1 MSEIEVI
8 KPNNIIKKDLKM
20 KKDIKKKG
28 KEKKDIKHDDSITD
42 DFHVKIKGL
51 SNEMIE
57 TMKVSQDIQLQQIKL
72 IASRNGT
79 DFEDLTEK
87 INQEK
92 EKLDILTSKLKKK
105 SEPIEILE
113 VKEVEQS
120 VEGSEDKENEELPDS
135 EQSEKSPDSD
145 LSQSDESNEIKSE
158 EETKLG
164 NQKTS
169 RGLKRKHVPS
179 PLNISTASAPKI
191 IHSAPLVSRFRLKQ
205 TPKTAQFPQ
214 FTQPIAG
221 PITGPITGPPSSSQT
236 VFQTYLTP
244 HKSSPYKRKYVQNH
258 LHPKFVQVTPQSAR
272 PYPQTPLNDEQQS
285 DYIEE
290 QDIMNDLRTPNQTI
304 PVVSSQP
311 TKVNKVVDVFV
322 NDKFK
327 YAPFQSQPLSSQR
340 EYFNKKINDRT
351 PVSDDEIREME
362 EKYKSGESKKKLPSI
377 QSLPIPNQYRLNPLS
392 GPLSAPLINPNRPTQ
407 NPGEL
412 VGSINFLNS
421 INYNFKIFNHD
432 QKQDKEKFLRICEK
446 IWDEFSN
453 RD

>member
-1 MSEIEVI
+1 MSEIQVI

-20 KKDIKKKG
+20 KKDLKKKG
-28 KEKKDIKHDDSITD
+28 KDKKDSKHDDTFND

-57 TMKVSQDIQLQQIKL
+57 TMKVSQDIQLQQMKL

-87 INQEK
+87 INHEK
-92 EKLDILTSKLKKK
+92 EKLDILTSKLKQKD
-105 SEPIEILE
+105 E
-113 VKEVEQS
+113 VVQ
-120 VEGSEDKENEELPDS
+120 SEDSDNESKNS
-135 EQSEKSPDSD
+135 ESGN
-145 LSQSDESNEIKSE
+145 DEEPPIDEIKSSDGKSQDSEVSESE
-158 EETKLG
+158 ESKEIPDIKLG
-164 NQKTS
+164 NKNTT

-179 PLNISTASAPKI
+179 PLNISTAPAPKI
-191 IHSAPLVSRFRLKQ
+191 IHSAPLVSRFRLKP

-214 FTQPIAG
+214 VPQTMAG
-221 PITGPITGPPSSSQT
+221 PMTGPITGPPSATQN

-244 HKSSPYKRKYVQNH
+244 HKSSPYKRKYLQNQH
-258 LHPKFVQVTPQSAR
+258 LHPKFLQATPQSAR
-272 PYPQTPLNDEQQS
+272 PYPQTPLNDEKPS

-304 PVVSSQP
+304 SFVSQP
-311 TKVNKVVDVFV
+311 TKMNKVVDVFV

-362 EKYKSGESKKKLPSI
+362 EKYKAGETKKKLPSI
-377 QSLPIPNQYRLNPLS
+377 QSLPIPNKYRLNPLS
-392 GPLSAPLINPNRPTQ
+392 GPLSAPLINPHQTTQ

-453 RD
+453 QD